1 MARLP
6 VDGGDNGVWD
16 DLLNN
21 YLLIEHNAD
30 GTLRNVARPA
40 DIAGFY
46 TKPSGGVPYSDLAS
60 SVQTALDSASLAKV
74 FLDVKSFGAKGDGTT
89 NDSAAIQ
96 AAIAQSV
103 TTGIP
108 VYLSPGTYLI
118 NAALS
123 ITANVSIIGAG
134 REKATLK
141 ATNGLNDYVIKFNG
155 GATGVGIVGAR
166 FSDFTIDGNQGQ
178 QTAGG
183 GILGDGAVQCVFERI
198 KFHNCYNWGLKFGPI
213 TGAGTG
219 HHNIASRCLF
229 DADAASAGA
238 GGGLWVT
245 TSDENWVSNCDF
257 EGLGGAINPG
267 TETAPA
273 MIWQA
278 DGLAFIQ
285 NCNFVGGNHDVNA
298 IKVRNASFGRI
309 HGCMF
314 DGVQGDNLFVVGS
327 GWTITGNTF
336 TNVGKDTGTSAVSG
350 IYLEF
355 GATQNV
361 VANNSL
367 STSTTAGRT
376 ASLIKESSSGSA
388 GSNYI
393 LGNAL
398 TQNQAATVGLVD
410 LSGAG
415 TYRFGNGVAPNFLP
429 NTTGTPGTIAG
440 GGSLYVVNG
449 ALTWKGSGGTVTTL
463 GAA

>member
-1 MARLP
+1 MVRLP

-16 DLLNN
+16 DLLNS
-21 YLLIEHNAD
+21 YLLIEHNND

-46 TKPSGGVPYSDLAS
+46 TKPSGGVPYADLDS
-60 SVQTALDSASLAKV
+60 SVQTALDSASLSKV

-96 AAIAQSV
+96 SAIAQSV

-123 ITANVSIIGAG
+123 ITANVTIIGAG
-134 REKATLK
+134 REDVTLK

-155 GATGVGIVGAR
+155 GVAGVGIVGAR
-166 FSDFTIDGNQGQ
+166 FSDFTIDGNQAQ

-183 GILGDGAVQCVFERI
+183 GILADGAVQSVFERI

-219 HHNIASRCLF
+219 HHNSAVRCLF
-229 DADAASAGA
+229 DADAASAGI

-245 TSDENWVSNCDF
+245 TSDENWVFACDF
-257 EGLGGAINPG
+257 EQLGGAVNPG
-267 TETAPA
+267 SETAPT

-285 NCNFVGGNHDVNA
+285 NCNFVGGRNKANA
-298 IKVRNASFGRI
+298 IKVRNASYGRI

-314 DGVQGDNLFVVGS
+314 DGVRGDNLFVVGN
-327 GWTITGNTF
+327 GWTITGNTL
-336 TNVGKDTGTSAVSG
+336 TNVGDTATTPVAG

-355 GATQNV
+355 GATKNV
-361 VANNSL
+361 VANNALTTS
-367 STSTTAGRT
+367 STVGAT
-376 ASLIKESSSGSA
+376 ASLLKESSSGSA
-388 GSNYI
+388 G
-393 LGNAL
+393 GNVIVNNTL
-398 TQNQAATVGLVD
+398 TQNTAPTVGLVD

-415 TYRFGNGVAPNFLP
+415 SIYFNNTNAFNFLP
-429 NTTGTPGTIAG
+429 NNTGTPGTPTAG
-440 GGSLYVVNG
+440 GYLYVAAG
-449 ALTWKGSGGTVTTL
+449 ALHWKGPTTDTVV
-463 GAA
+463 APA

>member
-21 YLLIEHNAD
+21 YLLIEHNND

-46 TKPSGGVPYSDLAS
+46 TKPAGGVPYADLNS
-60 SVQTALDSASLAKV
+60 SVQTALDSASLSKV

-123 ITANVSIIGAG
+123 ITANVSVLGAG
-134 REKATLK
+134 REKSILK

-166 FSDFTIDGNQGQ
+166 YSDFTIDGNQVQ

-183 GILGDGAVQCVFERI
+183 GILADGAVQTVFERI
-198 KFHNCYNWGLKFGPI
+198 KFTNCFNWGLKLGPI

-219 HHNIASRCLF
+219 HHNLVNRCLF
-229 DADAASAGA
+229 SADTASAGI

-245 TSDENWVSNCDF
+245 TSDENWVIDSDF
-257 EGLGGAINPG
+257 EGLGGAVNPG
-267 TETAPA
+267 TETAPT

-285 NCNFVGGNHDVNA
+285 NCNFVGGTNKANA
-298 IKVRNASFGRI
+298 VKVRNANYGRI

-314 DGVQGDNLFVVGS
+314 DGVRGDNLFVVGN

-336 TNVGKDTGTSAVSG
+336 TNVGDTTVTPASG

-355 GATQNV
+355 GATKNV
-361 VANNSL
+361 VANNVL
-367 STSTTAGRT
+367 TTSATAGAT
-376 ASLIKESSSGSA
+376 ASLLKESSSGSA
-388 GSNYI
+388 GANV
-393 LGNAL
+393 LVNNTL
-398 TQNQAATVGLVD
+398 TQVTAPTVGLTD

-415 TYRFGNGVAPNFLP
+415 SLYFGNGVTPNFLP
-429 NTTGTPGTIAG
+429 NTTGTPGTITG

-449 ALTWKGSGGTVTTL
+449 ALTWKGSSGTVTTL
-463 GAA
+463 GVA